1 MLPFLFY
8 VALGS
13 FFVPMILGLVRY
25 KSLEKGTRALVVL
38 CVANCCQGTLS
49 FVLSMMRI
57 RNLELLNDYTPVELV
72 LLVAVFYLLVES
84 RTVQRILVACVA
96 LYVLIWTADKFTLDD
111 PSQLNNRMAM
121 LSRLIAIIISI
132 AALYSGQ
139 KSLSGSFLRSSLFWV
154 GTAVLLYSSGTLLL
168 LGWSNQLAK
177 SGTGTFITA
186 WQINW
191 VLLSMANL
199 FYAKG
204 LLCKRPHQI

>member
-1 MLPFLFY
+1 
-8 VALGS
+8 
-13 FFVPMILGLVRY
+13 MIIGLVRY
-25 KSLEKGTRALVVL
+25 KNLEKGVRALVVL
-38 CVANCCQGTLS
+38 CVANCCQTTLS

-57 RNLELLNDYTPVELV
+57 PNLELLNDYRPVELV
-72 LLVAVFYLLVES
+72 LLGAVFYLFVES
-84 RTVQRILVACVA
+84 SPVRRFLTACVA
-96 LYVLIWTADKFTLDD
+96 LYVIVWMADKLSLDD
-111 PSQLNNRMAM
+111 PAQLNNRMA
-121 LSRLIAIIISI
+121 LLFCLIAIIISI
-132 AALYSGQ
+132 VALHAGQ
-139 KSLSGSFLRSSLFWV
+139 KSMSGSFLRSSLFWV

-177 SGTGTFITA
+177 YGTDTFITA

>member
-1 MLPFLFY
+1 
-8 VALGS
+8 
-13 FFVPMILGLVRY
+13 MIIGLVRY
-25 KSLEKGTRALVVL
+25 KNLEKGVRALVVL
-38 CVANCCQGTLS
+38 CVANCCQTTLS
-49 FVLSMMRI
+49 FVLSMIRV
-57 RNLELLNDYTPVELV
+57 RNLELLNDYRPVEIV
-72 LLVAVFYLLVES
+72 LLGAVFYLLVQS
-84 RTVQRILVACVA
+84 RLVQRIVVACVA
-96 LYVLIWTADKFTLDD
+96 LYVLVWLADKFTLDD

-177 SGTGTFITA
+177 SGMDTFITA

-191 VLLSMANL
+191 VLLIMANL
-199 FYAKG
+199 FYMKG
-204 LLCKRPHQI
+204 LLCKPPRQI

>member
-8 VALGS
+8 VAFGS
-13 FFVPMILGLVRY
+13 FFVPMIIGLVRY
-25 KSLEKGTRALVVL
+25 KNLEKGVRALVVL
-38 CVANCCQGTLS
+38 CVANCCQTTLS
-49 FVLSMMRI
+49 FVLSMIRV
-57 RNLELLNDYTPVELV
+57 RNLELLNDYRPVEIV
-72 LLVAVFYLLVES
+72 LLGAVFYLLVQS
-84 RTVQRILVACVA
+84 RLVQRIVVACVA
-96 LYVLIWTADKFTLDD
+96 LYVLVWLADKFTLDD

-177 SGTGTFITA
+177 SGMDTFITA

-191 VLLSMANL
+191 VLLIMANL
-199 FYAKG
+199 FYMKG
-204 LLCKRPHQI
+204 LLCKPPRQI

>member
-8 VALGS
+8 VAFGS
-13 FFVPMILGLVRY
+13 SFVPMIIGLVRY
-25 KSLEKGTRALVVL
+25 KNLEKGVRALVVL
-38 CVANCCQGTLS
+38 CVANCCQTTLS
-49 FVLSMMRI
+49 FVLSMIRV
-57 RNLELLNDYTPVELV
+57 RNLELLNDYRPVEIV
-72 LLVAVFYLLVES
+72 LLGAVFYLLVQS
-84 RTVQRILVACVA
+84 RLVQRIVVACVA
-96 LYVLIWTADKFTLDD
+96 LYVLVWLADKFTLDD

-177 SGTGTFITA
+177 SGMDTFITA

-191 VLLSMANL
+191 VLLIMANL
-199 FYAKG
+199 FYMKG
-204 LLCKRPHQI
+204 LLCKPPRQI